1 MAESRSSS
9 SLLDAVQREVDR
21 SVLRARN
28 GIKHVA
34 GVNRAQVGL
43 SPKEVVWERDKAQL
57 WRYHN
62 SGITR
67 TPPVFIVMSLISR
80 SYILDL
86 RPGNSF
92 VEHLLKAGYDVFLLD
107 WGVPDETD
115 SQNTIETY
123 VDDYLP
129 LAVSAACGEAGTDS
143 VTLLGYCLGG
153 VLAALYLA
161 GHPDAP
167 VRNLV
172 VVATPVDYTK
182 LGIIAGLVRQGR
194 LDPQK
199 ALDDSGNV
207 PSDAIRNVFRL
218 RKPTADWVQYANLWE
233 NLWNDQYLEG
243 YQAMNQWN
251 NDHIPFPGAAMEQM
265 VKLLIRQ
272 NRLMKGSIRLGG
284 RRVEL
289 KSIKVPFLNVIAQKD
304 DISPPASAEPLR
316 ELVGSQDAENLV
328 LAAGHVG
335 LLAGRKAAQDT
346 LPSIVEWLDRHS
358 DRLKRSRRFP

>member
-1 MAESRSSS
+1 MADERSSS
-9 SLLDAVQREVDR
+9 SLLEAVQREVDR

-28 GIKHVA
+28 GIKHAA
-34 GVNRAQVGL
+34 GINRASVGL
-43 SPKEVVWERDKAQL
+43 SPKDVVWERDKAQL

-62 SGITR
+62 SKITR

-107 WGVPDETD
+107 WGVPDESD

-129 LAVSAACGEAGTDS
+129 LAVAAACKEAGTDS
-143 VTLLGYCLGG
+143 LTLLGYCLGG
-153 VLAALYLA
+153 VLAALYVG
-161 GHPDAP
+161 GHPEAP

-182 LGIIAGLVRQGR
+182 LGVIAGLVRQGR
-194 LDPQK
+194 MDPEKVLDS
-199 ALDDSGNV
+199 SGNV
-207 PSDAIRNVFRL
+207 PPDAIRNVFRL

-251 NDHIPFPGAAMEQM
+251 NDHVPFPGAAMEQM
-265 VKLLIRQ
+265 VRVLIRE
-272 NRLMKGSIRLGG
+272 NRLMRGNLRLGG
-284 RRVEL
+284 RKVAL
-289 KSIKVPFLNVIAQKD
+289 GAITVPFLNVVAEKD
-304 DISPPASAEPLR
+304 DIVPLASAEPLR
-316 ELVGSQDAENLV
+316 DLVGSEDAENLV
-328 LAAGHVG
+328 LSAGHVG
-335 LLAGRKAAQDT
+335 LLAGRKAATET
-346 LPSIVEWLDRHS
+346 LPSIVEWLDSHS
-358 DRLKRSRRFP
+358 DRLRRRRSVP